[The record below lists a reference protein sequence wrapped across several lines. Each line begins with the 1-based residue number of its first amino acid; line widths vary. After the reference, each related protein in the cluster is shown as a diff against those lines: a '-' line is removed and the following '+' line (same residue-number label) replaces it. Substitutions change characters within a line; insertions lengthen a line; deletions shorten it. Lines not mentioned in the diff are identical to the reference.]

1 MNGFRIFFTVLL
13 NVSTIILITSC
24 SPKTNTSAASVGIPG
39 PPCIVYKTKQDYFD
53 KVPVILSPDRSKI
66 VSFPDPADLRLPD
79 GYPTPLRLDSGYL
92 LDRRGISSGVAF
104 LNITYA
110 GYAAFASVPPVNY
123 LAANI
128 LDSDPLTAM
137 YECDLKRDD
146 PELVEKLNRLIGEGE
161 LRSMKRLK

>member
-1 MNGFRIFFTVLL
+1 MNGFRIFFAVLL
-13 NVSTIILITSC
+13 IVSTFTLFTSC
-24 SPKTNTSAASVGIPG
+24 SPKTHISAASVGIPA

-79 GYPTPLRLDSGYL
+79 GYPTPVRLDSGYL

-110 GYAAFASVPPVNY
+110 GYAALSSVPPVDY
-123 LAANI
+123 LAAKI

-137 YECDLKRDD
+137 YECDLKMAD
-146 PELVEKLNRLIGEGE
+146 PELVEKLNRLIGEGK